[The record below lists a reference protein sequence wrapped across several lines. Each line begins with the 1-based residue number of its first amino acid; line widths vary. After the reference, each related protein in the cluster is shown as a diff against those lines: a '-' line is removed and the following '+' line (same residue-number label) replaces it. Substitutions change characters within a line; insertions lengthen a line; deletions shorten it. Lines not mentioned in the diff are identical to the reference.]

1 MLVERLER
9 GESGVRE
16 RAGMKGNVRGCK
28 GGSWGVILGRGG
40 GGGREWTHTHL
51 TSQRPLALSP
61 ARSPR
66 EHSPIYDK
74 TLRPVRPIG
83 QARCEML
90 ERRKYCMG

>member
-40 GGGREWTHTHL
+40 GGGERVDPYPPNESAT
-51 TSQRPLALSP
+51 TSPVTGAVT
-61 ARSPR
+61 PR
-66 EHSPIYDK
+66 TFSN
-74 TLRPVRPIG
+74 LR
-83 QARCEML
+83 
-90 ERRKYCMG
+90 